1 MMNPRDLTL
10 AALLALAA
18 SPVFAL
24 NLSEAANAV
33 SAASDVGSG
42 VAPAETA
49 TLLNELGGQ
58 LQVTPA
64 QALGGAGALF
74 GLARN
79 RLSGAEYAQLSQA
92 VPGLEL
98 LANPQAMGLLGGLGG
113 LLGPNVGGAL
123 GSPQPGVPAGQLN
136 SMADVDRAFA
146 TLGMDG
152 GLISRFAPLI
162 LQYLGQQGIA
172 ASLLQSLG
180 SLWQWTAPPA
190 APVIQT
196 LPVGAIAS

>member
-18 SPVFAL
+18 CPAFAL
-24 NLSEAANAV
+24 SLNEAAHAV
-33 SAASDVGSG
+33 SAGSG
-42 VAPAETA
+42 VAPGMAPAGTA
-49 TLLNELGGQ
+49 PLLNELGGQ

-64 QALGGAGALF
+64 QAIGGAGALF

-98 LANPQAMGLLGGLGG
+98 LSNPHAMGLLGGLGG
-113 LLGPNVGGAL
+113 LLGPNASGAL
-123 GSPQPGVPAGQLN
+123 GNPQPAVPAEQLN

-146 TLGMDG
+146 ALGMEG
-152 GLISRFAPLI
+152 GLIARFAPLI
-162 LQYLGQQGIA
+162 LQYLGQQGL
-172 ASLLQSLG
+172 ASPLLQSLG
-180 SLWQWTAPPA
+180 SLWQWSAPPA
-190 APVIQT
+190 APSIDT
-196 LPVGAIAS
+196 LPVGAAAS

>member
-1 MMNPRDLTL
+1 MMNPRGLTL

-24 NLSEAANAV
+24 SLNDAANAV
-33 SAASDVGSG
+33 AGGAGTG

-64 QALGGAGALF
+64 QAIGGAGALF

-79 RLSGAEYAQLSQA
+79 RLSGAEYSQLSQA

-98 LANPQAMGLLGGLGG
+98 LSNPHAIGLLGGLGG
-113 LLGPNVGGAL
+113 LLGPNAGGAL
-123 GSPQPGVPAGQLN
+123 GNPQPGVPVGQMN

-146 TLGMDG
+146 GLGMDG
-152 GLISRFAPLI
+152 GLIAQFAPLI

-196 LPVGAIAS
+196 LPVGATAS

>member
-1 MMNPRDLTL
+1 MMNPRGLTL

-24 NLSEAANAV
+24 SLSDAANAV
-33 SAASDVGSG
+33 AGGAGTG

-64 QALGGAGALF
+64 QAIGGAGALF

-79 RLSGAEYAQLSQA
+79 RLSGAEYSQLSQA

-98 LANPQAMGLLGGLGG
+98 LSNPHAMGLLGGLGG
-113 LLGPNVGGAL
+113 LLGPNPGGAL
-123 GSPQPGVPAGQLN
+123 GNPQPGVPAGQMN

-146 TLGMDG
+146 GLGMEG
-152 GLISRFAPLI
+152 GLIAQFAPLI

-172 ASLLQSLG
+172 ASLLERLG
-180 SLWQWTAPPA
+180 NLWQRTAPPA

-196 LPVGAIAS
+196 LPTGVTAS